1 MQCVVCGAS
10 YSESEEYC
18 PHCPTTNAASA
29 DSVSPPPEEKSMSTS
44 TSQERKPKRTPAG
57 AATDAKAAT
66 AAATATSTLIEFP
79 GVPPKPLWRK
89 ELSERVREIQQRR
102 ALEAAREAE
111 ASAPRGGHV
120 SSGIADDPAADVT
133 TETSAT
139 PLGLVPPPPDAPQ
152 PNPLVVAALKRIERA
167 RQSNPLP
174 PMTRASR

>member
-1 MQCVVCGAS
+1 
-10 YSESEEYC
+10 
-18 PHCPTTNAASA
+18 
-29 DSVSPPPEEKSMSTS
+29 MSTS
-44 TSQERKPKRTPAG
+44 TSQERQQKRAPG
-57 AATDAKAAT
+57 AATEAKGASA

-79 GVPPKPLWRK
+79 GVPPKPQWRK

-111 ASAPRGGHV
+111 ASAPQNDGHI
-120 SSGIADDPAADVT
+120 SSGISDDPTADMLSGANA
-133 TETSAT
+133 EASAP

-174 PMTRASR
+174 